1 MKKHLIALILV
12 LFTASVLPPLSAAD
26 TVRVKKVAISMPDWP
41 DACKKIRIVL
51 ISDLHLTAA
60 NISKPPFTDL
70 PAKINAL
77 KPDLLLIG
85 GDIFDAI
92 MRDGLNFIE
101 KDFLALI
108 AKIHRPPLGI
118 LAICGNHDLHV
129 GRKNVESLLLAAG
142 ISIPPSGTVL
152 PMTTG
157 GKKIYIGT
165 SEAENAKD
173 VEEQLKK
180 AMASYSPFLLLAHYP
195 QTFDAVSQTRPV
207 VVLAGHTHGGV
218 VRLPGLKDGTLASL
232 FTGHQE
238 KYFYGFYQENKKVMY
253 VTSGIGGEGKA
264 GMRVNNPPE
273 IVLLNFQ

>member
-12 LFTASVLPPLSAAD
+12 LFTASVLPPLSAAENL
-26 TVRVKKVAISMPDWP
+26 RVKKVTMMPGWP
-41 DACKKIRIVL
+41 TACKQIKIVL
-51 ISDLHLTAA
+51 ISDLHLTTG
-60 NISKPPFTDL
+60 NISKPPFTQL

-108 AKIHRPPLGI
+108 AKINRPPLGI
-118 LAICGNHDLHV
+118 LAICGNHDIYV
-129 GRKNVESLLLAAG
+129 GRKNVEALLLAAG
-142 ISIPPSGTVL
+142 ITIPPSGTVL
-152 PMTTG
+152 PMTAG

-165 SEAENAKD
+165 TEAENAKD

-180 AMASYSPFLLLAHYP
+180 AMTTYSPFLLLAHYP
-195 QTFDAVSQTRPV
+195 QTFEAVPQDQHII
-207 VVLAGHTHGGV
+207 VLAGHTHGGV
-218 VRLPGLKDGTLASL
+218 VRLPGVKDGALASL

-238 KYFYGFYQENKKVMY
+238 KYFYGFYQENHKVMY